1 MNRILNCEDS
11 CIVFYSKELLYK
23 TLVYLSVDYT
33 IRMIISIT
41 FPGADY
47 ILADSDCFSNVIMSV
62 IQRESEQEF
71 LGISHN
77 KSKTKKQKL
86 SLSSLFTLFSFLN
99 QSFLSTLLKML
110 NNCCFCINL
119 R

>member
-1 MNRILNCEDS
+1 MYC
-11 CIVFYSKELLYK
+11 FYSKELLHK

-47 ILADSDCFSNVIMSV
+47 ILADSDCFSNVIMSF

-71 LGISHN
+71 FLGISYN
-77 KSKTKKQKL
+77 KSKTEKQNL
-86 SLSSLFTLFSFLN
+86 SLSFLFYTFF
-99 QSFLSTLLKML
+99 F
-110 NNCCFCINL
+110 FF
-119 R
+119 